1 MTFNTEKTFMKSCL
15 PQYHADAVVICLFT
29 QWLLTSKVCWS
40 SWLVTHPDSTQESGK
55 GGGAKFVLR
64 IIKTTNSPSF
74 PCFCDF
80 SKLSA
85 RPGSPRLSPT
95 VTSSVRHQYGW
106 DLRRREKSETF
117 PKYQSASGS
126 AGNYAWCAPVICVL
140 YSSLGKW
147 IMIPCLWVA

>member
-1 MTFNTEKTFMKSCL
+1 MKSCL
-15 PQYHADAVVICLFT
+15 PQYHAEAVVICLFT

-40 SWLVTHPDSTQESGK
+40 SWLVTHPDNTQESGK
-55 GGGAKFVLR
+55 GGGAKFMLQ

-74 PCFCDF
+74 LVFVTSWNF
-80 SKLSA
+80 LRVLALSV
-85 RPGSPRLSPT
+85 SPT
-95 VTSSVRHQYGW
+95 VTSSVYHQYGW
-106 DLRRREKSETF
+106 DLRRREKNETF

-126 AGNYAWCAPVICVL
+126 VGNYAWCAPVICVL